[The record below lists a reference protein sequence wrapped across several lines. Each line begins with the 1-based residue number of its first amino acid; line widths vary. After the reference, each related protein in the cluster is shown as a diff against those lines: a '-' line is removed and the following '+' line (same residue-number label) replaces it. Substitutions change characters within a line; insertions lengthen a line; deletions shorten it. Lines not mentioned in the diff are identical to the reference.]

1 MKKNSKILGN
11 EIIINSQKMVTSK
24 KKKVSKKVL
33 DKIEPKSKMLDAM
46 KAEKLKQ
53 KKPKN

>member
-1 MKKNSKILGN
+1 
-11 EIIINSQKMVTSK
+11 MVTSK
-24 KKKVSKKVL
+24 KKKVSKKIL